1 MTILKLESIRLFA
14 AIKLSEDLERELYA
28 LEEMLRSGTLM
39 RPVRWVA
46 PENIHLTVKFLG
58 QVEAA
63 RIPDLS
69 AALSN
74 SAQSVSPFTLT
85 VRDLGCFP
93 NFKRPDVIWA
103 GLGGQLTEAAEL
115 VRRVE
120 EDFAAIGFTRDTR
133 PFSPHLTIGRVRR
146 EARPAERLAIGSY
159 LERIPAQDY
168 GTITAD
174 SIHLIKSDLRPS
186 GPVYTTIS
194 SIRLYD
200 SIPRPP

>member
-14 AIKLSEDLERELYA
+14 AIKLSEVLERELET
-28 LEEMLRSGTLM
+28 LEEMLRSATLM

-63 RIPDLS
+63 RIADLS

-74 SAQSVSPFTLT
+74 SAQSVLPFTLT
-85 VRDLGCFP
+85 VRELGCFP
-93 NFKRPDVIWA
+93 NSMRPDVIWA

-120 EDFAAIGFTRDTR
+120 ETFAAIGFAREKR
-133 PFSPHLTIGRVRR
+133 PFSPHLTLGRVRR
-146 EARPAERLAIGSY
+146 EARPADRAAIGSY
-159 LERIPAQDY
+159 LERIPTQDY

>member
-14 AIKLSEDLERELYA
+14 AIKLSEDLEHELYA
-28 LEEMLRSGTLM
+28 LEGMLRSETLM
-39 RPVRWVA
+39 RPVRWVV

-63 RIPDLS
+63 RIPDSS

-74 SAQSVSPFTLT
+74 SAKSVSPFTLT
-85 VRDLGCFP
+85 VRGLGCFP

-120 EDFAAIGFTRDTR
+120 EAFAAIGFTRETR
-133 PFSPHLTIGRVRR
+133 PFSPHLTLGRVRR
-146 EARPAERLAIGSY
+146 EARPAERAAVGSY
-159 LERIPAQDY
+159 LERIPTQDY

-174 SIHLIKSDLRPS
+174 SIHLIKSDLRSS